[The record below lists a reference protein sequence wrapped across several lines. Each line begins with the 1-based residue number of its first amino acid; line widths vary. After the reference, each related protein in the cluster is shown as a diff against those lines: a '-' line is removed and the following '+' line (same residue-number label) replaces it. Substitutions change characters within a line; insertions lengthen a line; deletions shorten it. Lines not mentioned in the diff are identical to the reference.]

1 MTPKVLDAVAEAWLS
16 RRTGRRPP
24 FVEWQ
29 GYALSGRQPEA
40 LGSAKAPI
48 IAGLSTSAP

>member
-1 MTPKVLDAVAEAWLS
+1 MTPKVLDAVSEAWLS
-16 RRTGRRPP
+16 RRTWRRPP

-40 LGSAKAPI
+40 LGGAAHCRPFHI
-48 IAGLSTSAP
+48 STMK